1 MEKARQV
8 FKAKEE
14 YFIRNGAILLEK
26 QISCNQGRDIEPIK
40 VFFAKDIQQASNN
53 YDPNLIRAS
62 EIVTVYKG
70 ILDDRQ
76 VAIKVKGPLNL
87 WSIEK
92 TIDFFLNEVTIKQ
105 LISHKNVVRLYGCC
119 LETEIPILVSEF
131 YPKNTVF
138 SHLHGQ
144 GIEVTCPIS
153 WLDRVRIAT
162 ETSYALC
169 FMHCGRSRPIVHLD
183 VKSSSIL
190 LNESFTAK
198 LSNFGSAVSI
208 APGEDYFQGI
218 SVEGTF
224 GYIDPE
230 YQETLRVTEKCDVY
244 SFGVVLV
251 EFLTGRNPSVM
262 LRRRTNL
269 VDDFA
274 FSMEKNCILQIV
286 DNVVQSQGS
295 NEDIQAFA
303 ELAMRCIK
311 KKGYE
316 RPTMREVTLELRRI
330 QHLIRSNKIMEVDEL
345 KHGWRSAP
353 NYACSSVNQGQENI
367 GILLKVLEHLIPGLV
382 IYGVQEGK
390 ILAMAQEREVEA
402 VGANGLENHKHHE
415 GLEVEVELLR
425 RELHAL
431 TEQFKRDKEHQ
442 LRGDHHDMVESDPSD
457 PREPASR
464 WESSF
469 EIEFPEFFGSLNAE
483 DFVDWINQ
491 VERIFEYH
499 KIPDHKK
506 VQRIRNGKRKVQ
518 EWVKMKKELQK
529 QFLAFNYM
537 QTLYRNLHNLRQ
549 QSSMDD
555 YTEKFYELNL
565 RLDLQEFEEK
575 QVARK
580 TLQYQSFGG
589 ERNQF
594 HNDSNLWQQPGPTKD
609 SHKANEC
616 KKPAIQPRGK
626 ALLTEE
632 VAQEADIDQELSW
645 DHKVVEIGEDSEGE
659 VGLMLVTRKTLLTPK
674 MEDDTE
680 WLRGNIFYTTCSI
693 KDIVCSLVIDRALFT
708 LKKDRSWRMC
718 VDSRAINKITIK
730 YKFPIP
736 RLDDMLD
743 CLTGAKVFSKLDSRL
758 DLQEFEEQQVARYL
772 RGWKS
777 SDALCVYL
785 IGSISEAYN

>member
-8 FKAKEE
+8 FKAKDE

-26 QISCNQGRDIEPIK
+26 QISCNQGRDIEPIR
-40 VFFAKDIQQASNN
+40 VFSAKDIQQATNN
-53 YDPNLIRAS
+53 YDPNLICWS

-92 TIDFFLNEVTIKQ
+92 TIDFFLNE
-105 LISHKNVVRLYGCC
+105 
-119 LETEIPILVSEF
+119 F
-131 YPKNTVF
+131 YPKGTVF
-138 SHLHGQ
+138 SRLHGQ

-198 LSNFGSAVSI
+198 LANFGSAVSI

-286 DNVVQSQGS
+286 DDVVQSQGS

-330 QHLIRSNKIMEVDEL
+330 QHLIRSKQN
-345 KHGWRSAP
+345 
-353 NYACSSVNQGQENI
+353 
-367 GILLKVLEHLIPGLV
+367 
-382 IYGVQEGK
+382 
-390 ILAMAQEREVEA
+390 
-402 VGANGLENHKHHE
+402 NGS
-415 GLEVEVELLR
+415 G
-425 RELHAL
+425 
-431 TEQFKRDKEHQ
+431 
-442 LRGDHHDMVESDPSD
+442 
-457 PREPASR
+457 
-464 WESSF
+464 
-469 EIEFPEFFGSLNAE
+469 
-483 DFVDWINQ
+483 
-491 VERIFEYH
+491 
-499 KIPDHKK
+499 
-506 VQRIRNGKRKVQ
+506 
-518 EWVKMKKELQK
+518 
-529 QFLAFNYM
+529 
-537 QTLYRNLHNLRQ
+537 
-549 QSSMDD
+549 
-555 YTEKFYELNL
+555 
-565 RLDLQEFEEK
+565 
-575 QVARK
+575 
-580 TLQYQSFGG
+580 
-589 ERNQF
+589 
-594 HNDSNLWQQPGPTKD
+594 
-609 SHKANEC
+609 
-616 KKPAIQPRGK
+616 
-626 ALLTEE
+626 
-632 VAQEADIDQELSW
+632 
-645 DHKVVEIGEDSEGE
+645 
-659 VGLMLVTRKTLLTPK
+659 
-674 MEDDTE
+674 
-680 WLRGNIFYTTCSI
+680 
-693 KDIVCSLVIDRALFT
+693 
-708 LKKDRSWRMC
+708 
-718 VDSRAINKITIK
+718 
-730 YKFPIP
+730 
-736 RLDDMLD
+736 
-743 CLTGAKVFSKLDSRL
+743 
-758 DLQEFEEQQVARYL
+758 
-772 RGWKS
+772 
-777 SDALCVYL
+777 
-785 IGSISEAYN
+785 